1 MSAKVIPF
9 RDTSLR
15 KMLASRRTYR
25 EGCKQLAAAA
35 FAEAFNSSLRQQPSI
50 SQLYLHDATSIFV
63 AAMRRELKRVA
74 RGTGRFE
81 LMRP

>member
-35 FAEAFNSSLRQQPSI
+35 FAEAFSSSLRQPSI